1 MATPFA
7 LARVSI
13 PAGKPPSYHLYA
25 SHEKSVHRSFTKA
38 SSPLP
43 RFYARFTFIGS
54 CGLRSKELLPSF
66 MTTPG
71 TRVVAVCD
79 VNSKHL
85 EEVRQL
91 AGGKEVRAYQD
102 YRKLLDDKDVNAVLI
117 ATNVHWH
124 VLCTIGACQ
133 AGKDVYVEKPLCHF
147 SGEGLY
153 TIEAAKK
160 YDRIVQIGTNQHS
173 CEHYRKAV
181 KIIQSGLLGN
191 IMEVK
196 VWDTEHYGSLGR
208 PADCDP
214 PKELDWEFYVGPSPM
229 RPYNPRYLNFD
240 WFRDFGGG
248 FQVAWGV
255 HHYDIVHWA
264 MGVKWPKTVMAA
276 GGNYAGFD
284 DCREWPDTFSA
295 IVEYG
300 PGPVAKNGF
309 LLQYTA
315 RPANRFLRRSH
326 SKSFHGTSGT
336 LWIDRS
342 RYTIVG
348 ETQSGRLVDK
358 EGAAAESGKKLIPDE
373 EVRHGNDIYR
383 HVQVFLNNVRSHRRP
398 EDDVE
403 AGYYATN
410 VGHLMNVSYEV
421 GRKIRWDGQRNRV
434 VDDPEAEAL
443 IHRPYRAPWKLE
455 V

>member
-1 MATPFA
+1 MGPSTTRREFLGTTAVAAASAWAGAGLFA
-7 LARVSI
+7 
-13 PAGKPPSYHLYA
+13 AGA
-25 SHEKSVHRSFTKA
+25 SA
-38 SSPLP
+38 SPGPNETINLGI
-43 RFYARFTFIGS
+43 IG
-54 CGLRSKELLPSF
+54 CGQRSKELLPCF
-66 MTTPG
+66 MNAPG
-71 TRVVAVCD
+71 SRVVAVCD
-79 VNSKHL
+79 VDSRHL
-85 EEVRQL
+85 EDVRQL
-91 AGGKEVRAYQD
+91 AGGEKVRAYRD
-102 YRKLLDDKDVNAVLI
+102 YRKLLADKDVNAVI
-117 ATNVHWH
+117 ISTNVHWH

-147 SGEGLY
+147 SAEGLFAV
-153 TIEAAKK
+153 EAARK

-181 KIIQSGLLGN
+181 EIIRSGRLGN

-214 PKELDWEFYVGPSPM
+214 PKELDWDFYVGPSPM
-229 RPYNPRYLNFD
+229 RPYNPRYHAFD
-240 WFRDFGGG
+240 WFKDFGGG

-264 MGVKWPKTVMAA
+264 MGVQWPKTVMAN
-276 GGNYAGFD
+276 GGNYAGFH

-300 PGPVAKNGF
+300 PGPVAKDGF

-315 RPANRFLRRSH
+315 RPANRYLRRSH
-326 SKSFHGTSGT
+326 SKSFHGTNGT
-336 LWIDRS
+336 LWVDRS

-358 EGAAAESGKKLIPDE
+358 EGAALEVGKKVIPDE
-373 EVRHGNDIYR
+373 EVRHSNDIYR
-383 HVQVFLNNVRSHRRP
+383 HVQVFLDNVRNHKKP
-398 EDDVE
+398 KADVE
-403 AGYYATN
+403 VGYHATN
-410 VGHLMNVSYEV
+410 VGHLMNVAYEA
-421 GRKIRWDGQRNRV
+421 GRKIHWDGQRNLV
-434 VDDPEAEAL
+434 VGDAEANAL
-443 IHRPYRAPWKLE
+443 LNRRYRAPWKLE